1 MATPN
6 EDVRNPFTGLD
17 VTWMLQTQA
26 ERFKQKPLLTWAPFD
41 APARHYSY
49 SEFVHLAGCLAAS
62 LSAKGVQ
69 EGDRVLVHL
78 ENCPEFLLSWAALA
92 ELGAIAVTT
101 NTRSAIDELSY
112 YIDNSGAKCAITQPS
127 LFSTLQAAGNDLNFI
142 AVTSHNAGVNEVPP
156 SGPGI
161 ESFDQMLTGEPA
173 ANRHRVSAD
182 PNRPVGVQYTSGT
195 TSRPKGVV
203 ITHGNAL
210 WAARVTGGHLGT
222 RTDDTQLIFL
232 PLFHINAL
240 AYSFLPALWKG
251 ATVVLMPKFSS
262 SRFWNVSLEHKV
274 TLGSL
279 IPFCYR
285 ALADVERPKK
295 HYYRTWGG
303 GISYV
308 PIAQELGIHTVGWY
322 GMTETISQP
331 ITGHNDMPNEPDVIG
346 RAAPE
351 YDISIVDENGNPTQ
365 YGDVGHLRVKGR
377 PGLSLFKEYLFNEEA
392 TRNAF
397 DEEGW
402 FITGD
407 RVIPFENGTIRFSDR
422 DKDMMKVGGENV
434 APSEV
439 ERVLMSLESVAEVAV
454 VAKRHPMLDEVPV
467 AFIRPTQPSSDVDQE
482 ALRAE
487 IAAATASALA
497 DFKQP
502 REIYFV
508 DDFPRVTL
516 EKIAKAKLRA
526 RLEESDK

>member
-1 MATPN
+1 MTDMMDA
-6 EDVRNPFTGLD
+6 VRNPFTGLD
-17 VTWMLQTQA
+17 VTWLLQTQA
-26 ERFKQKPLLTWAPFD
+26 ARFSQKTFLTWAPFD

-49 SEFVHLAGCLAAS
+49 AEFVHLAGCLAEN
-62 LSAKGVQ
+62 LSQKGVQ
-69 EGDRVLVHL
+69 AGDRVLVHL
-78 ENCPEFLLSWAALA
+78 ENSPEFLLSWAALA
-92 ELGAIAVTT
+92 ELGAMAVTT
-101 NTRSAIDELSY
+101 NTRSAVEELSY
-112 YIDNSGAKCAITQPS
+112 FIDNCGAKYAITQPS
-127 LFSTLQAAGNDLNFI
+127 LLSAVQAAGKDLGWV
-142 AVTSHNAGVNEVPP
+142 AVTSHNAGVDELPP
-156 SGPGI
+156 GGPGI
-161 ESFDQMLTGEPA
+161 ESFDQMLTGQPA
-173 ANRHRVSAD
+173 ANRRRVPAD

-222 RTDDTQLIFL
+222 RTEDTQLIFL

-240 AYSFLPALWKG
+240 AYSFLPTLWKG
-251 ATVVLMPKFSS
+251 GTVVLMPKFSS

-285 ALADVERPKK
+285 ALADIERPKQ
-295 HYYRTWGG
+295 HHYRTWGG

-308 PIAQELGIHTVGWY
+308 PIAHELGIHTVGWY

-351 YDISIVDENGNPTQ
+351 YGVSIVDEDGQPTR
-365 YGDVGHLRVKGR
+365 YGDVGHLRVRGR

-392 TRNAF
+392 TKNAF
-397 DEEGW
+397 DEDGW
-402 FITGD
+402 FLTGD
-407 RVIPFENGTIRFSDR
+407 RVIPFENGAIRFSDR
-422 DKDMMKVGGENV
+422 DKDMLKVGGENV

-439 ERVLMSLESVAEVAV
+439 ERVLVSLDSVAEVAV

-467 AFIRPTQPSSDVDQE
+467 AFVRPSTPLANTDQD

-487 IAAATASALA
+487 IESAMTNALA
-497 DFKQP
+497 DFKRP
-502 REIYFV
+502 REIHFV
-508 DDFPRVTL
+508 DDFPRATL

-526 RLEESDK
+526 QLEESGQ